1 MYVEAIQSE
10 MFLYLISLSLLV
22 IFVVELF
29 KKEYNLSAHN
39 WTF

>member
-29 KKEYNLSAHN
+29 KKEYN
-39 WTF
+39 